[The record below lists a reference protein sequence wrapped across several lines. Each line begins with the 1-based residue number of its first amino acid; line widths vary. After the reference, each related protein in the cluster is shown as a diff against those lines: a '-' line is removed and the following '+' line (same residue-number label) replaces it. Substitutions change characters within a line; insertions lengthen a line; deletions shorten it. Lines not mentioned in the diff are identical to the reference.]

1 MAKRSRYA
9 AASYSPE
16 VKEVLGAVGHQLRQK
31 GWAVPA
37 VKRFLSDAGYDLGE
51 ETLR

>member
-16 VKEVLGAVGHQLRQK
+16 VKEVLGAVGHQLRQE
-31 GWAVPA
+31 GWAVSA
-37 VKRFLSDAGYDLGE
+37 VKRFLSDA
-51 ETLR
+51 